1 MFTYHCTVLHGLNG
15 ESWSLVGNAQAGSF
29 TFLTFNFVLWR
40 IFSRSQCSNTHTKV
54 NTGRQF
60 LAECVEKKLGA
71 PRVFPFFSCFPSSS
85 SLTFFGPGFW
95 ACSVELNVIQKRQS
109 FGLWADL
116 SAFTF
121 TVWHTAAPRLFAA
134 IVKSYVLQKAISRR
148 DFLNKS
154 LDHLNNF

>member
-71 PRVFPFFSCFPSSS
+71 PRVFPFFFLFSFLFVSYVFWTGFLGLFSGVERDPEEAE
-85 SLTFFGPGFW
+85 FW
-95 ACSVELNVIQKRQS
+95 ALGWSLRLHFHCLTHCRPAALCSHRQVIRS
-109 FGLWADL
+109 
-116 SAFTF
+116 S
-121 TVWHTAAPRLFAA
+121 
-134 IVKSYVLQKAISRR
+134 KS
-148 DFLNKS
+148 
-154 LDHLNNF
+154 NFPQGFSK